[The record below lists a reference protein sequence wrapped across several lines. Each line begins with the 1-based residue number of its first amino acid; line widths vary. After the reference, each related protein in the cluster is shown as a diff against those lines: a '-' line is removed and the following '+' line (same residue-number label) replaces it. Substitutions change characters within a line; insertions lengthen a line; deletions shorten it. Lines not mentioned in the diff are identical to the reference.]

1 MQSSLRDRVRVDF
14 FILET
19 PSRHSLPHWHP
30 TWLKIT
36 CKPCSSSSSICECV
50 KIVNEMSA
58 FANTLFCS
66 GHPSVSTELASKP
79 NASESNPSLSLPLL
93 LSHFHSFEIFSSL
106 DTHKLSQKY
115 SPAERTKVQAP
126 RECFSRNGHMQFTTR
141 RERERVKSL
150 SQIEKVKERERD
162 ECHAESLCV
171 CVRESKR
178 EIERGI
184 YV

>member
-1 MQSSLRDRVRVDF
+1 
-14 FILET
+14 
-19 PSRHSLPHWHP
+19 
-30 TWLKIT
+30 
-36 CKPCSSSSSICECV
+36 
-50 KIVNEMSA
+50 MSA

-106 DTHKLSQKY
+106 DTHNLSQKY

-178 EIERGI
+178 EIYKGLQEREREI
-184 YV
+184 